1 MRFVNLTISTGF
13 RQYNISIGT
22 PFSFSSATV
31 YYNATINLPADLRLG
46 NYNLTIDIPSW
57 QYLDTQAQEWIA
69 LQHTILNETLVVTNN
84 PAPPPNPGPNPPN
97 NPGPGPSA
105 GKGPSTPT
113 NKTTLSPSSLL
124 TIFRSI
130 IIPVVAGYAGLG
142 SLALVLL
149 IRQTRKRSAN
159 GQILGLRFCQS
170 CGAEL
175 GLGILTCPRCNLPS
189 KILKGPEN
197 QAVNP

>member
-1 MRFVNLTISTGF
+1 VAVSGYST
-13 RQYNISIGT
+13 
-22 PFSFSSATV
+22 
-31 YYNATINLPADLRLG
+31 
-46 NYNLTIDIPSW
+46 
-57 QYLDTQAQEWIA
+57 QEWIA
-69 LQHTILNETLVVTNN
+69 LQQARLNETLVVTNN
-84 PAPPPNPGPNPPN
+84 PAPPPSSGPNLPNNPGPNPP
-97 NPGPGPSA
+97 ST
-105 GKGPSTPT
+105 GKGPSTST

-142 SLALVLL
+142 SLTLVVL

-175 GLGILTCPRCNLPS
+175 GLGILTCPRCGLPTE
-189 KILKGPEN
+189 ILKSPEN

>member
-1 MRFVNLTISTGF
+1 LTSFGK
-13 RQYNISIGT
+13 YNISVVT
-22 PFSFSSATV
+22 PFSFSAATAQF
-31 YYNATINLPADLRLG
+31 NATINLPASLRLG
-46 NYNLTIDIPSW
+46 NYNLTIDIRSW

-97 NPGPGPSA
+97 NPGPGPST
-105 GKGPSTPT
+105 GKGPSTST
-113 NKTTLSPSSLL
+113 NKTTLSPNSLL
-124 TIFRSI
+124 TVFRSI

-175 GLGILTCPRCNLPS
+175 GLGILTCPRCGLS
-189 KILKGPEN
+189 TEILKGPEKSSRQSMN
-197 QAVNP
+197 L